1 MNILLVNAS
10 PKGERS
16 NTLHITHAFLDG
28 LMSNGKHTLKTF
40 MLKDKRI
47 EFCTGCFYC
56 WNNKDGKC
64 VISDDMP
71 EYTQLYK
78 EADVV
83 IFSTPVHFFGPSA
96 RLKNLFDRTLPF
108 HVPEIIDRKDSGQR
122 HEYRWDVGNK
132 KIVLVATCGF
142 YSYENNVEPLVKLF
156 DICYGDNYEKII
168 CPEGTLFSLEIFR
181 EFTQSYLDT
190 ARKAGVEMASRGRIS
205 DETREALIK
214 RTFGKDDYIYLANN
228 YWIQTDENTTPEE
241 KLRIGVRQR
250 TMQMSKMFNESLFP
264 DEPVVVEMKFPEL
277 PYTCQL
283 HLSRKGNQAVEDP
296 ERFLP
301 HHLRLVL
308 NPERFLAIASSRTN
322 AKAGDKSNNVQM
334 NIGKL
339 TQIAVRLQK
348 KGSSMEM
355 KL

>member
-10 PKGERS
+10 PKGDRS
-16 NTLHITHAFLDG
+16 NTLHITDAFLAG
-28 LMSNGKHTLKTF
+28 LMNGGEHKLHTFT
-40 MLKDKRI
+40 LKDKRI

-56 WNNKDGKC
+56 WNNKEGKC

-122 HEYRWDVGNK
+122 HEYRWDVGDK
-132 KIVLVATCGF
+132 KIVLIATCGF

-156 DICYGDNYEKII
+156 DICYGENYEKII

-190 ARKAGVEMASRGRIS
+190 ARRAGVEMAAHGRIS
-205 DETREALIK
+205 DDTRNALIK

-228 YWIQTDENTTPEE
+228 YWIQSDESMTPEE
-241 KLRIGVRQR
+241 KLRMGVRQR
-250 TMQMSKMFNESLFP
+250 SLQMSKMFDDSLFT
-264 DEPVVVEMKFPEL
+264 DEPVVIEMSFPDL

-283 HLSRKGNQAVEDP
+283 QLSRKESKAVEDP
-296 ERFLP
+296 DQFLP
-301 HHLRLVL
+301 YHLRLVL
-308 NPERFLAIASSRTN
+308 NPERFLAIASSRVRS
-322 AKAGDKSNNVQM
+322 KAGDNTGSINM